1 MTYIKH
7 DRECNIK
14 VLDLT
19 IVGLNCKLFIN
30 GGSRCTIFRGA
41 TTIRFLLLC
50 LYFCHSFA
58 RRYVITTTTVIAKKI
73 AVVIDRTDLK
83 KELNID
89 TNHIVYLGIL
99 NSLKI

>member
-1 MTYIKH
+1 MCVNFSLYNVKTNITYIKH

-19 IVGLNCKLFIN
+19 IVGLNCKLFNN
-30 GGSRCTIFRGA
+30 GGRWCTIFRGA

-58 RRYVITTTTVIAKKI
+58 RRYIITTTTVTTKKI

-83 KELNID
+83 KR
-89 TNHIVYLGIL
+89 VYH
-99 NSLKI
+99 